1 MKVLAHV
8 VRDLLV
14 ILTPIYDGV
23 WIERAKLS
31 HVDVGISKL
40 VLDVLKY
47 VLRDIVVLL
56 VI

>member
-14 ILTPIYDGV
+14 ILAPIYDGV